1 MATFA
6 NNQKSGNSTE
16 TRGGEM
22 ARPRSKFL
30 PSIFEEKQ
38 DEKIQEFRKTL
49 QINDDEE
56 EHMKGTVRSGIY
68 DGESVD
74 EKILQDQQ
82 NPRLRV
88 STAKLKTPVRSS
100 SESRLDQN
108 SWRSKRRHSAF
119 AGGNRLNS
127 SILGGNKSFGYGQ
140 RKITSPGVNRG
151 RAVDMPEVIDFT
163 NQEDVKNIAKR
174 FFEEELQMDLSD
186 PRLNKPEDFIASLR
200 WKAESKF
207 SYGELWH
214 RPRNSLQSTASVSD
228 SSEMFQS
235 TASSLDRKQAPIEKT
250 NRNNF
255 HDKLRP
261 FPQLKSKYFQ
271 VCYSKPKT
279 IGDANNMKKKLT
291 TSLIKQQADY
301 GYRRKRYRILNPIR
315 QDEKKSDNILKA
327 KSTDRNQNSG
337 RETSGWK

>member
-6 NNQKSGNSTE
+6 NNQKSGNFTA

-38 DEKIQEFRKTL
+38 DEKIQEFRKAL

-100 SESRLDQN
+100 SESRLDHN

-151 RAVDMPEVIDFT
+151 RAVDTPEVIDLT

-186 PRLNKPEDFIASLR
+186 PPLNKPEDFITSLR

-207 SYGELWH
+207 SYSELWH
-214 RPRNSLQSTASVSD
+214 RRRNSLQSTALSD

-235 TASSLDRKQAPIEKT
+235 TVSSLDRKQAPIEKT
-250 NRNNF
+250 NRSNLY
-255 HDKLRP
+255 DKLKP

-279 IGDANNMKKKLT
+279 IRDANTVNKT
-291 TSLIKQQADY
+291 FSTSLIKQQADY
-301 GYRRKRYRILNPIR
+301 GYRRKKYRILNPIR
-315 QDEKKSDNILKA
+315 RHEKKSDNILTA
-327 KSTDRNQNSG
+327 KSKDRKRNSG
-337 RETSGWK
+337 SETSG